1 MSVEELK
8 EATLQVIR
16 QIFEETGSSSSSK
29 SLFRKVDGLNNR
41 NFYKIFESVE
51 RAHEL
56 AGVPYDKSRKDKMK
70 KVRKKIGTKSEKRV
84 KRETQVDNPSTLT
97 SMDPSANP
105 QLLKDIMK
113 ILYGMQG
120 IMGAPTIN
128 GAIKQAYQNEVST
141 AKFKVTHWP
150 TYKSGD
156 EEFTT
161 EAMVES
167 LLGYIDYQESELNDN
182 LKSIR
187 EAEAEIER
195 LEEFTEERYEEG
207 LEQGRREHAIY
218 VKCVYCGKP
227 YQVKPLSKTH
237 GVITQALVELGWGH
251 ASCVRKDE
259 YDRGAG
265 SRALE
270 AALSRF

>member
-1 MSVEELK
+1 MGKLGKKMIDRIRAMLAEGYSYTETAEELG
-8 EATLQVIR
+8 ID
-16 QIFEETGSSSSSK
+16 
-29 SLFRKVDGLNNR
+29 RKTVASYD
-41 NFYKIFESVE
+41 ID
-51 RAHEL
+51 
-56 AGVPYDKSRKDKMK
+56 DKSSLVQEDSGKMSLSLDSEIT
-70 KVRKKIGTKSEKRV
+70 KV
-84 KRETQVDNPSTLT
+84 
-97 SMDPSANP
+97 
-105 QLLKDIMK
+105 
-113 ILYGMQG
+113 LYDMQG
-120 IMGAPTIN
+120 VMGASSLV
-128 GAIKQAYQNEVST
+128 GAVKQAYLDVVSI
-141 AKFKVTHWP
+141 AKLRVTHWP
-150 TYKSGD
+150 VYADDD
-156 EEFTT
+156 EEFTA
-161 EAMVES
+161 EAMIQRLVNF
-167 LLGYIDYQESELNDN
+167 IDYQESELNDN
-182 LKSIR
+182 LKFIR